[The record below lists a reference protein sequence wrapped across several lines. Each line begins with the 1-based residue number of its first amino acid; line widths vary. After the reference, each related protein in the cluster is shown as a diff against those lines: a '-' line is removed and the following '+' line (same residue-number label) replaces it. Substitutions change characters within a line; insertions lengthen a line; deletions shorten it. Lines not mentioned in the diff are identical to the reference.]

1 MPDTMELVADPMRR
15 EILRR
20 IWDTELPVN
29 VLVDA
34 FDVTQPAVSFHLRLP
49 REGGLGARPP
59 AGQSALLS
67 RRAGGEPGP
76 DQWHTGSTAPTAI

>member
-49 REGGLGARPP
+49 REGGPWVRVRRLGALP
-59 AGQSALLS
+59 AAPGS
-67 RRAGGEPGP
+67 RGCRRRTGP
-76 DQWHTGSTAPTAI
+76 